1 MKKSNAFAKQI
12 QDFLLTFVRCGI
24 LGWCMEI
31 LFTSVQSFRRRE
43 KKGMGNTSVFMFP
56 IYGLAVFL
64 KPICRL
70 VGGLH
75 VILRGI
81 IYTICIFTAEYG
93 TGRFLQQ
100 RDMCPWDY
108 SSSPWN
114 VRSIIRLDYAPVWFF
129 TGLIFERFLRA
140 EASEK

>member
-64 KPICRL
+64 KPVCRL

-93 TGRFLQQ
+93 TGRFLQK

>member
-1 MKKSNAFAKQI
+1 MKKRNSFANQI

-31 LFTSVQSFRRRE
+31 LFTSLQSFRRRE

-64 KPICRL
+64 KPVCRL

-81 IYTICIFTAEYG
+81 IYTVCIFTAEYG
-93 TGRFLQQ
+93 TGRFLQK

-108 SSSPWN
+108 SCSPWN
-114 VRSIIRLDYAPVWFF
+114 IRSIIRLDYAPVWFF
-129 TGLIFERFLRA
+129 TGLIFEKFLRA
-140 EASEK
+140 EASER

>member
-64 KPICRL
+64 KPICHL
-70 VGGLH
+70 AKGLH
-75 VILRGI
+75 VVLRGI
-81 IYTICIFTAEYG
+81 IYTACIFTAEYG
-93 TGRFLQQ
+93 TGRFLQK

-140 EASEK
+140 GVSGK

>member
-93 TGRFLQQ
+93 TGHFLQQ